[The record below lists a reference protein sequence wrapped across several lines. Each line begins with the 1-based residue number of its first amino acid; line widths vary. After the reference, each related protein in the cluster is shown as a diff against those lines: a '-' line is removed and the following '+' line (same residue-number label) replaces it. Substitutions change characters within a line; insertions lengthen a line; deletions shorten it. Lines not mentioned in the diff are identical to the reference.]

1 MNIANVTAKFAAFSG
16 VDGDE
21 LFRQSALIDSAVN
34 YIERR
39 AKTENPTSEQTD
51 RLELLSA
58 AYAYKLY
65 DFCNDADITSFT
77 AGDVSIS
84 SPGGGKGGGEKLW
97 QEMLRANADLISGDE
112 FIFGRM

>member
-1 MNIANVTAKFAAFSG
+1 MNIANVTARFAAFSG

-21 LFRQSALIDSAVN
+21 LLELSPLIDSAVS
-34 YIERR
+34 YIEQHS
-39 AKTENPTSEQTD
+39 KTENPTESQTQ

-65 DFCNDADITSFT
+65 DMRSGADITSFT
-77 AGDVSIS
+77 AGDVKIT
-84 SPGGGKGGGEKLW
+84 SPKGSNGGEKLW
-97 QEMLRANADLISGDE
+97 REMLRANSDLVSGDE